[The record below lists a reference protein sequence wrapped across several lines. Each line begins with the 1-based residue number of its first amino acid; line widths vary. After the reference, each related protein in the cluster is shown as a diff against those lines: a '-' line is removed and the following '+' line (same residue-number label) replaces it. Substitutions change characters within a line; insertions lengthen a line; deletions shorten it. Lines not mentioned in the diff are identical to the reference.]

1 MRQVLHKLGLF
12 FFTIAILLAFLM
24 FLNQCHLPLQ
34 EETPLGFS
42 EVAEACGITHFYN
55 HKRGAGIAIFD
66 FNNDYLED
74 IIFAHPT
81 ANKLYKNNGDGTF
94 TEMAKKAKLI
104 QSDGI
109 KCIGV
114 VTGDFNNDGFDDVFF
129 SSEKDDPFLLF
140 MNLGN
145 GSFRDVS
152 IESGLN
158 EFNTPR
164 HKTASLGDVNLDGYL
179 DIYIGVV
186 VQHRKDKKKPEDEQ
200 SLEKVEIEC
209 APDLLFINDGKMH
222 FDEISHAYQAV
233 NMGCGFSPVFT
244 DPDNDGD
251 LDLLIPNDWG
261 KENLPSRFFRN
272 EYPEKQFTD
281 MSEASGFDHA
291 VYGMGLAIG
300 DYDQDGDLDYYE
312 TNIGPNKFFE
322 NLGSG
327 KFKECAREKGIED
340 QWMDPNQK
348 KYLNAGWGTHFI
360 DFDNDSYLDLVV
372 GNSKQRGF
380 ESLEGNYLG
389 GEMLDSMPSKLFRN
403 TGKETFLDI
412 TEEVGLLEHNNAMS
426 TITFDYDNDG
436 DVDIIFGNTKHEED
450 HQGEPSFFSNNL
462 SNTNNWL
469 RIKLVGTT

>member
-1 MRQVLHKLGLF
+1 
-12 FFTIAILLAFLM
+12 
-24 FLNQCHLPLQ
+24 
-34 EETPLGFS
+34 
-42 EVAEACGITHFYN
+42 
-55 HKRGAGIAIFD
+55 
-66 FNNDYLED
+66 
-74 IIFAHPT
+74 
-81 ANKLYKNNGDGTF
+81 
-94 TEMAKKAKLI
+94 
-104 QSDGI
+104 
-109 KCIGV
+109 
-114 VTGDFNNDGFDDVFF
+114 
-129 SSEKDDPFLLF
+129 
-140 MNLGN
+140 
-145 GSFRDVS
+145 
-152 IESGLN
+152 
-158 EFNTPR
+158 
-164 HKTASLGDVNLDGYL
+164 
-179 DIYIGVV
+179 
-186 VQHRKDKKKPEDEQ
+186 
-200 SLEKVEIEC
+200 
-209 APDLLFINDGKMH
+209 MH